1 MQDFLNK
8 ERHAKTSTIVRRI
21 LLVFVG
27 LVLGLNVYHWN
38 ANRLVGN
45 AMPMPFGFGAAVV
58 LSGSM
63 EPALSVNDLAIIKE
77 SDTYS
82 EGDIVVYQTGQELII
97 HRIIGISD
105 GTVYTQGDANNVQD
119 TPIDLS
125 LIKGRLLM
133 HVPAIGALIR
143 FLKTVP
149 GTMIVLGIAIVLM
162 ELSWK
167 KEKAKDIEDIEAIKR
182 EIRKLRE
189 EQEK

>member
-1 MQDFLNK
+1 MQNFFK
-8 ERHAKTSTIVRRI
+8 REKRAKTSTIVRRM
-21 LLVFVG
+21 LFVFVG

-38 ANRLVGN
+38 AYKLVGN
-45 AMPMPFGFGAAVV
+45 AMPTPFGYGAAVV

-63 EPALSVNDLAIIKE
+63 EPTLSVNDLVIIKE
-77 SDTYS
+77 ADVYA
-82 EGDIVVYQTGQELII
+82 EGDIVVYQTGKDLII
-97 HRIIGISD
+97 HRIIGIED
-105 GTVYTQGDANNVQD
+105 GMVYTQGDANNAQD
-119 TPIDLS
+119 TPTDVS
-125 LIKGRLLM
+125 QIKGKLLL
-133 HVPAIGALIR
+133 HIPIVGALVR

-149 GTMIVLGIAIVLM
+149 GTVIVLAIAIVLM